1 MNIVTCG
8 YDERKIFSFPEAS
21 FSVFVL
27 EKGCQWLSSRL
38 NEIVLV
44 KFPTSSKTA
53 MEASVL
59 TILLWVT
66 FLSFTTGNVFMRST
80 SWRVASPRLQATDTS
95 AEAVVTPNQTVTK
108 KVKCFGE
115 KCTCYKSTAD
125 CSRNNGSLTYIP
137 KLKYSRNIWTLIFS
151 YNNLTNIS
159 RDDFFANL
167 STIRVLHLQNN
178 GLRDI
183 SPGAFRLLTKLQAL
197 YLDDNKLTYHSLL
210 PVFLANHLH
219 SLTLRNMQL
228 GRLPQDYF
236 FRQPMPPLSV
246 LDLSENSLTFL
257 NFTAFRPL
265 VYLQQLGVRS
275 CRINRVHYEAMPHLQ
290 TLKLGNNALYDFL
303 KSCAVN
309 GTSLF
314 PKLKV
319 IDFSQNGFTRFDV
332 HRGVCLPNLQTLTMS
347 KNNINHF
354 ETDMFGEERFPRLMR
369 LNVGSMQ
376 NIEAIDEYAFRN
388 PTLEVLGMYDCRI
401 RFCDDSVNATC
412 FAGNPRLQ
420 QLQLSHNFLAGLSDD
435 KFSMLFGSVK
445 NLNNLYLGQ
454 CEIRSISPRAFAAGL
469 KNLTALYLH
478 RNKLADL
485 PDGTFDSLTKLTTLT
500 LGLNQLRTVREKLFS
515 PALQGRLK
523 LVDLSGNPF
532 VCDCDLLWF
541 KNWFVSSHS
550 KFQQYT
556 NYTCHNL
563 ADTGLKNFVVREAVC
578 SFSQESY
585 KAMISCVT
593 VFVFL
598 MFVLAVV
605 YQYRWHIRLKLTFR
619 SNGDTMRR
627 RLRKEDS
634 TYDIFLSCA
643 EEDQPWIRKCLIPF
657 LEEELG
663 LRLCFQDRDAD
674 PSKPVITNI
683 EEGVE
688 SSRKI
693 MAVFSKHYAQ
703 DPVRRFEL
711 DVCLSEVVDYDDQL
725 IVTCVGDVTPR
736 DLTSTM
742 MAVMNTTMYIQ
753 WQDEPGTRNVFW
765 DRLRLSL
772 RDLRPQCC

>member
-1 MNIVTCG
+1 
-8 YDERKIFSFPEAS
+8 
-21 FSVFVL
+21 
-27 EKGCQWLSSRL
+27 
-38 NEIVLV
+38 
-44 KFPTSSKTA
+44 
-53 MEASVL
+53 MEAPVR
-59 TILLWVT
+59 TVLLWVT
-66 FLSFTTGNVFMRST
+66 LLAFTTGHVFMRAT
-80 SWRVASPRLQATDTS
+80 SYRVASPRLQATDTP
-95 AEAVVTPNQTVTK
+95 AQAVVTPNQTVTK
-108 KVKCFGE
+108 KVKCFEE
-115 KCTCYKSTAD
+115 KCVCYKTTAD
-125 CSRNNGSLTYIP
+125 CSENNGSLTYIP
-137 KLKYSRNIWTLIFS
+137 KLKYSRKIWTLIFS
-151 YNNLTNIS
+151 FNNLTNIS

-183 SPGAFRLLTKLQAL
+183 SAGAFRPLTKLLTL
-197 YLDDNKLTYHSLL
+197 YVDNNKLTYHSLL
-210 PVFLANHLH
+210 PVFSAKGLT
-219 SLTLRNMQL
+219 SLFLRNMRL
-228 GRLPQDYF
+228 GPLPHDYF
-236 FRQPMPPLSV
+236 FGQAMPPLSV
-246 LDLSENSLTFL
+246 LDLSGNSLRYL

-265 VYLQQLGVRS
+265 VHLKNLHVSS
-275 CRINRVHYEAMPHLQ
+275 CRINRVQYEAMPHLQ
-290 TLKLGNNALYDFL
+290 TLKLANNALYDFL
-303 KSCAVN
+303 ESCAVN

-319 IDFSQNGFTRFDV
+319 IDFSQNGFARFDEQ
-332 HRGVCLPNLQTLTMS
+332 RMCLPNLQTLTMS

-354 ETDMFGEERFPRLMR
+354 ETDMFGKERFPRLRR
-369 LNVGSMQ
+369 LNVGSML

-401 RFCDDSVNATC
+401 RFRDVSVNATC

-420 QLQLSHNFLAGLSDD
+420 QLQLSHNFLADLSDE
-435 KFSMLFGSVK
+435 KFSLLFSSLK
-445 NLNNLYLGQ
+445 NLNTLYLGQ

-500 LGLNQLRTVREKLFS
+500 LGLNQLQTVREKLFS
-515 PALQGRLK
+515 PALQSRLK
-523 LVDLSGNPF
+523 HVDLSGNPF

-563 ADTGLKNFVVREAVC
+563 ADTGLKHFVVREAVC
-578 SFSQESY
+578 FVSQESY

-593 VFVFL
+593 IFVFL

-619 SNGDTMRR
+619 SNGDAMRR
-627 RLRKEDS
+627 RLRNEDS
-634 TYDIFLSCA
+634 KYDIFLSCA
-643 EEDQPWIRKCLIPF
+643 EEDQPWIRKYLIPF

-663 LRLCFQDRDAD
+663 LRLCFQDRDSD

-683 EEGVE
+683 EDGVE

-753 WQDEPGTRNVFW
+753 WQDGPGTRNVFW